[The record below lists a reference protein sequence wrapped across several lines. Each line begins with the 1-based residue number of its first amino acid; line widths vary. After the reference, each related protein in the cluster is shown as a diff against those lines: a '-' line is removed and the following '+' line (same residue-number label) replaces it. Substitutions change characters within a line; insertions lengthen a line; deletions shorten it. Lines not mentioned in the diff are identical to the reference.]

1 MKKFSG
7 FLVALAF
14 VSLSVPAEAQPA
26 ATPPPATTPAPSSAM
41 TGAAAGEPQL
51 STVQELKWLA
61 VPEIK
66 GAAATT
72 LWEDTTRG
80 IAGRMVQ
87 LKAGTDVPLHWHT
100 ADERAVILTGTL
112 VIRIEGQEAKDLTA
126 GSFIAMPGGK
136 RHTVTCKPG
145 TDCVFTV
152 VYLGTPDI
160 QFPEGAG
167 PTPARPAATP
177 RRN

>member
-72 LWEDTTRG
+72 LWEDTPRG